1 MNSNPLV
8 SICIPAYNSERWI
21 ESTIKSALA
30 QTWKNKEIIIVD
42 DGSTDNTYKI
52 AKQFE
57 SNILKVYNQRNSG
70 ACVARN
76 KALSLAS
83 GDFFQW
89 LDSDDLLAPDK
100 IENQIINSDYNS
112 HSSVLHSSAFG
123 QFLYR
128 IRSAKFVPTPLWKD
142 LSPMEWLLEHFNN
155 GHWMYTAAWLVSRKL
170 TESAGLWDERLS
182 RNQDGE
188 YFTRVVAVSQ
198 KVKFHSDAKSYYRKA
213 NFSSITSNKFNNAL
227 QSIILSKNLQAD
239 SLLKLENSERTKK
252 ACVNS
257 LLREM
262 FRYNLNDELIAKVQK
277 RISELGGVVTSPKYT
292 RKFEIVEK
300 FLGVKRA
307 KKIKGRIWYF
317 EKLLNKFWEKFCS
330 ILFRDET

>member
-1 MNSNPLV
+1 
-8 SICIPAYNSERWI
+8 
-21 ESTIKSALA
+21 LA

-57 SNILKVYNQRNSG
+57 SNILKVYSQKNSG

-76 KALSLAS
+76 KALSLAN

-100 IENQIINSDYNS
+100 IENQIINSDYDS

-128 IRSAKFVPTPLWKD
+128 IKSAKFVPTPLWKD
-142 LSPMEWLLEHFNN
+142 LSPIEWLLEHFNN

-188 YFTRVVAVSQ
+188 YFTRVIAVSRG
-198 KVKFHSDAKSYYRKA
+198 VKFHGNAKSYYRKA

-262 FRYNLNDELIAKVQK
+262 FRYDLSEDSIELIEK
-277 RISELGGVVTSPKYT
+277 RIAELGGHISLPEYT
-292 RKFEIVEK
+292 GKFEV
-300 FLGVKRA
+300 VKKMFGIRMA
-307 KKIKGRIWYF
+307 KRMKARLWYF
-317 EKLLNKFWEKFCS
+317 DKSVQKYWEKFCS
-330 ILFRDET
+330 LLFRDGV

>member
-1 MNSNPLV
+1 MKPNPLV

-21 ESTIKSALA
+21 EPTIKSALA

-57 SNILKVYNQRNSG
+57 SNILKVYSQKNSG

-76 KALSLAS
+76 KALSLAN

-89 LDSDDLLAPDK
+89 LDSDDLLSPGK
-100 IENQIINSDYNS
+100 IENQIINSDCNS
-112 HSSVLHSSAFG
+112 QSSVLHSSAFG
-123 QFLYR
+123 QFYYR
-128 IRSAKFVPTPLWKD
+128 IKSAKFVPTPLWKD

-155 GHWMYTAAWLVSRKL
+155 GHWMYTAAWLVSRNL
-170 TESAGLWDERLS
+170 TELAGNWNEILS

-188 YFTRVVAVSQ
+188 YFTRVVAASQ
-198 KVKFHSDAKSYYRKA
+198 EVKFHSDARSYYRKA

-227 QSIILSKNLQAD
+227 HSIILSKNLQAD
-239 SLLKLENSERTKK
+239 SLLKLENSERTRE

-262 FRYNLNDELIAKVQK
+262 FRYDLNDELVAIVHK
-277 RISELGGVVTSPKYT
+277 RISELGGIVTSPKNK
-292 RKFEIVEK
+292 RMFEIVEK
-300 FLGVKRA
+300 YLGTKKA

-330 ILFRDET
+330 LLFRDGT